1 MAKKVVVHQCYG
13 PPEYVVRTEK
23 GQLLRRNQWT
33 LKLVQTD
40 EVLPTEEES
49 EDEKIGEE
57 EHEEQAEGVKE
68 EEDSLEAPEKE
79 QKNEDIFGLCTSIT
93 NMMPSI

>member
-1 MAKKVVVHQCYG
+1 MAKKAVVHRRYG
-13 PPEYVVRTEK
+13 PPAYVVRT
-23 GQLLRRNQWT
+23 GIGHLLRRNQRT

-57 EHEEQAEGVKE
+57 EHEEQAEGVEE
-68 EEDSLEAPEKE
+68 EEDCLEAAERSRKMKTYLERVLQLP
-79 QKNEDIFGLCTSIT
+79 T
-93 NMMPSI
+93 